1 MSATQ
6 NGPGV
11 SGSSGPQVSGSG
23 SGSDSGAGG
32 GNGPEDHGSKIR
44 KFEAVIIFLIGLIA
58 GLVVGIA
65 CRTWGH
71 FPIFGAVSAG
81 VVSGFTVPGFIIMFI
96 KYVRNQ
102 S

>member
-6 NGPGV
+6 SGPQV
-11 SGSSGPQVSGSG
+11 SGANGPQVSGSG
-23 SGSDSGAGG
+23 SGSGSGG
-32 GNGPEDHGSKIR
+32 GNGDDGFKIR

-65 CRTWGH
+65 ARTWGH
-71 FPIFGAVSAG
+71 FPYFGAASLGVLAG
-81 VVSGFTVPGFIIMFI
+81 FAVPGFIIMFI